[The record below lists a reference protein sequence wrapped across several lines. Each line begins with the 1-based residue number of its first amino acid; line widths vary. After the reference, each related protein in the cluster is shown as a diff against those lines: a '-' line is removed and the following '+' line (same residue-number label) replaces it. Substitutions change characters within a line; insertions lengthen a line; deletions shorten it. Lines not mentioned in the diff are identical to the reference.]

1 MKKLMTMAGLF
12 AVLAAMTGCLTRA
25 SAHTKKTVY
34 SDGRVVYESYTS
46 IIGTGDKASEVAGDG
61 MFADGTEED
70 LGAGFKKGSASQ
82 QSTGIKET
90 LEGVGA
96 LIGPIAQL
104 AAASQGV
111 PVKAAAQGVKAP
123 QVVIPDADSSVE
135 NSPETV
141 ASAALPAM
149 SEVLYSTDGYGGAP
163 GTAGEGVYGR
173 PSCGRCRAY
182 RAAHPDTQII
192 NLDDPANR
200 AAMWAALRARGFKG
214 TSAALPVAVT
224 EDGYTAAAR

>member
-1 MKKLMTMAGLF
+1 MKKLMTIAGLF

-70 LGAGFKKGSASQ
+70 LGAGFKKGSANQ

-111 PVKAAAQGVKAP
+111 PVKTAAQEGGGGE
-123 QVVIPDADSSVE
+123 ISDSRLAIGDSGGE
-135 NSPETV
+135 SGERET
-141 ASAALPAM
+141 AQT
-149 SEVLYSTDGYGGAP
+149 EYSTDGYGGSP
-163 GTAGEGVYGR
+163 GAAGEGVYGR
-173 PSCGRCRAY
+173 PSCARCRAY
-182 RAAHPDTQII
+182 KTAHPEAALI
-192 NLDDPANR
+192 NIDEAENK
-200 AAMWAALRARGFKG
+200 AAMWKALRDRKFTGPG
-214 TSAALPVAVT
+214 VDLPVEV
-224 EDGYTAAAR
+224 TAAGYETGAK

>member
-1 MKKLMTMAGLF
+1 MKKLMTI
-12 AVLAAMTGCLTRA
+12 AVLFSVMMAVTGCLTRA

-34 SDGRVVYESYTS
+34 SDGRVVYESDTS
-46 IIGTGDKASEVAGDG
+46 IIGTGDKASQVAGEG

-70 LGAGFKKGSASQ
+70 LGAGFKKGNASQ
-82 QSTGIKET
+82 QSTGIGET
-90 LEGVGA
+90 LNGLGA
-96 LIGPIAQL
+96 LMGGMAKFM
-104 AAASQGV
+104 AAS
-111 PVKAAAQGVKAP
+111 QGVKAP